1 MIDNEKAG
9 SGRGNNRRGGRRRS
23 SRRPDKNN
31 TRNEYQT
38 SPQHSHEAD
47 AGDTRTQRFASAHQK
62 ERSRNGKGRRK
73 DRNHRGAISPS
84 DSGIFRKE
92 KVSMVDRPKWAPPE
106 VSAEPLPSL
115 TCPWCG
121 KPIDDASALSD
132 KETGAA
138 IHFDCVAERL
148 ASKEDIGE
156 KETLTYIGGGR
167 FAIVTFNGEK
177 NDSRKPGNRF
187 TIKKVIEWETQNERA
202 EWRSVYCNRYST
214 T

>member
-31 TRNEYQT
+31 LRTEYQT
-38 SPQHSHEAD
+38 SPQHSHETY
-47 AGDTRTQRFASAHQK
+47 AGSDRTQRSMNENQK
-62 ERSRNGKGRRK
+62 DRNRHGKGRRK
-73 DRNHRGAISPS
+73 DRNHRGNFPSS

-92 KVSMVDRPKWAPPE
+92 KVSMVDRPKWLPPAA
-106 VSAEPLPSL
+106 SAEPLPAL

-121 KPIDDASALSD
+121 KPIDDASALTD

-138 IHFDCVAERL
+138 IHFDCVAVLL
-148 ASKEDIGE
+148 ASKETLEPGE
-156 KETLTYIGGGR
+156 KLTYIGGGR
-167 FAIVTFNGEK
+167 FAIVTFIGTE
-177 NDSRKPGNRF
+177 NDSRKPDNRF

-202 EWRSVYCNRYST
+202 EWRAVYCNRYST